1 MTLSARCRTLTL
13 TLTLALALTLTLTL
27 PLALTLTVTI
37 TVTLTVTVTLARPQ
51 LTPAPNQVPAAR
63 WVLSEAMDVSA
74 LSGVCSKPNPH
85 PNFDTGPKPKPDPN
99 AHADPEPNPNPY
111 QEETARMARGGFL
124 AGVERFDGKCF
135 GVSPAEASAMDPQQR
150 LVLEVAY
157 EALHG
162 AGARKASLLGDDTGV
177 FLGIERPDWAL
188 LQAMATGPRS
198 VYAATGAASPS
209 PIPNP
214 IPNPNPNPNPSPNPD
229 PNPNPR
235 RQPCGGRWEAV
246 VRAGAAGALRE
257 RGHGVL
263 VGAGGAA
270 QRCAGDSRRRV
281 PLGGGIGRGAEA
293 GASANACP
301 CGG

>member
-1 MTLSARCRTLTL
+1 
-13 TLTLALALTLTLTL
+13 
-27 PLALTLTVTI
+27 
-37 TVTLTVTVTLARPQ
+37 
-51 LTPAPNQVPAAR
+51 
-63 WVLSEAMDVSA
+63 
-74 LSGVCSKPNPH
+74 
-85 PNFDTGPKPKPDPN
+85 
-99 AHADPEPNPNPY
+99 
-111 QEETARMARGGFL
+111 MARGGFL

-135 GVSPAEASAMDPQQR
+135 GVSPAEANAMDPQQR

-188 LQAMATGPRS
+188 LQAMSTGPRS
-198 VYAATGAASPS
+198 VYAATGAANPS
-209 PIPNP
+209 PISNP
-214 IPNPNPNPNPSPNPD
+214 IPNPNPNPNPNPHPNPNPSPNPD
-229 PNPNPR
+229 PNPNLR
-235 RQPCGGRWEAV
+235 RQPRGGRWEAV
-246 VRAGAAGALRE
+246 VHTGAARSLRE